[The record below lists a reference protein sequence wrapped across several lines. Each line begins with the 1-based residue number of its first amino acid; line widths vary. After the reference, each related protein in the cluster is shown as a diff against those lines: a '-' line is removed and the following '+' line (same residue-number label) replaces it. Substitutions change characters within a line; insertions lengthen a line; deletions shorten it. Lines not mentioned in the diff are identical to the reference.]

1 MIAYASIPALVA
13 LLFKA
18 LLLGYSIRSAGR
30 NLASRLFVALLLVLA
45 AQNLVEF
52 WGFNYR
58 AEHGMGPLL
67 QTLGFAYV
75 AFLIPALALILHI
88 SLRLS
93 FDLPAKDRQW
103 QWAYL
108 LYLPAAGLVFLL
120 LFTDRLVAGFQA
132 FQDTV
137 LRVPGPWYFL
147 FETYLE
153 LYLLATLANLF
164 YGARSSRLPAARTR
178 NRLWLLAL
186 LPTALLFIYLIVANH
201 FGWTRI
207 TSTFYIPITLTF
219 FLAVTAYATHQ
230 YRLFDLEFYI
240 PWSKARRRKT
250 AFYRRIQATIGEF
263 SDLPSVDAALE
274 RVAEVLRC
282 PVALVGG
289 WRPVFAAAGE
299 GSLELAQFP
308 HDVVAKVD
316 RIVVAHEIKDGR
328 SDTYGRMQQFKV
340 AAIVPFYPNARNAA
354 SWMLLG
360 ESFNES
366 VYTPLDFR
374 KVERLFDNIG
384 DFLLDKVGF
393 LRTELDQASKE
404 YLSLRQQLA
413 WKAKEIASLNQHTRR
428 LATENEALRY
438 ELRLFGLPGNK
449 DDSSPV

>member
-18 LLLGYSIRSAGR
+18 LLLGYSVRSAGR

-75 AFLIPALALILHI
+75 GLLIPAIALILHV

-93 FDLPAKDRQW
+93 FDLPANDRQW
-103 QWAYL
+103 RWEYL

-120 LFTDRLVAGFQA
+120 LFTDKLVLGFQA

-137 LRVPGPWYFL
+137 LRIPGPWYFL
-147 FETYLE
+147 VETYLE

-164 YGARSSRLPAARTR
+164 YGARSSRLPTARTR
-178 NRLWLLAL
+178 NRLWLLAI
-186 LPTALLFIYLIVANH
+186 LPTALLFIYLVAANH

-207 TSTFYIPITLTF
+207 TSTFYVPITLTF

-230 YRLFDLEFYI
+230 HRLFDIEFYI
-240 PWSKARRRKT
+240 PWSKVRRRKT
-250 AFYRRIQATIGEF
+250 AFYRRIQATVAEF
-263 SDLPSVDAALE
+263 AELPSADAALE

-289 WRPVFAAAGE
+289 GRPVFAAAGE
-299 GSLELAQFP
+299 GSIELAQFP

-316 RIVVAHEIKDGR
+316 RIVVAREISDGG

-340 AAIVPFYPNARNAA
+340 AAIVPFYPNARTSA

-374 KVERLFDNIG
+374 KVEWLFERMG
-384 DFLLDKVGF
+384 GFLLDKVGL
-393 LRTELDQASKE
+393 LRAELDQASKE
-404 YLSLRQQLA
+404 NLALREKLA
-413 WKAKEIASLNQHTRR
+413 LRPKEITALNERIRR
-428 LATENEALRY
+428 LTAENEELRY
-438 ELRLFGLPGNK
+438 ELRLFGLPEHK
-449 DDSSPV
+449 DDSAPG

>member
-1 MIAYASIPALVA
+1 
-13 LLFKA
+13 
-18 LLLGYSIRSAGR
+18 
-30 NLASRLFVALLLVLA
+30 VALLLVLA

-58 AEHGMGPLL
+58 AEQGMGPLL

-75 AFLIPALALILHI
+75 GLLIPAIALILHI

-93 FDLPAKDRQW
+93 FDLPANDRQW
-103 QWAYL
+103 KWEYL
-108 LYLPAAGLVFLL
+108 LYLPAASLVFLL
-120 LFTDRLVAGFQA
+120 LFTDQLVLGFQA

-137 LRVPGPWYFL
+137 LRIPGPWYFL
-147 FETYLE
+147 LETYLE

-178 NRLWLLAL
+178 NRLWLLAI

-207 TSTFYIPITLTF
+207 TSTFYVPITLTF

-230 YRLFDLEFYI
+230 HRLFDIEFYI
-240 PWSKARRRKT
+240 PWSKVRRRKT
-250 AFYRRIQATIGEF
+250 AFYRRIQATVGEF
-263 SDLPSVDAALE
+263 TDLPTVDAVLE

-308 HDVVAKVD
+308 HETVAGID
-316 RIVVAHEIKDGR
+316 RIVVAREIGDGDIYR
-328 SDTYGRMQQFKV
+328 SMQQFKV
-340 AAIVPFYPNARNAA
+340 AAIVPFYPNAKTSA

-374 KVERLFDNIG
+374 KVEWLFDKMG

-393 LRTELDQASKE
+393 LRSELNQANE
-404 YLSLRQQLA
+404 ENRSLRQQLA
-413 WKAKEIASLNQHTRR
+413 WKAKEIVVLNERTRR
-428 LATENEALRY
+428 LAAENEELRY
-438 ELRLFGLPGNK
+438 ELKLFGLVDDK
-449 DDSSPV
+449 KDSSRG

>member
-1 MIAYASIPALVA
+1 MIAYVSIPALAA

-18 LLLGYSIRSAGR
+18 LLLGYSARSVAR
-30 NLASRLFVALLLVLA
+30 NAASRLFVALLVALT

-52 WGFNYR
+52 WGFNYL
-58 AEHGMGPLL
+58 AQHGMGPAM
-67 QTLGFAYV
+67 QTVGFAYV
-75 AFLIPALALILHI
+75 GFLIPAIALILHI

-93 FDLPAKDRQW
+93 FDLPVNDRRW
-103 QWAYL
+103 QWEHL
-108 LYLPAAGLVFLL
+108 LYVPAAGLVFLL
-120 LFTDRLVAGFQA
+120 LFTDKLILGFQP
-132 FQDTV
+132 FQASV
-137 LRVPGPWYFL
+137 LRIPGPWYFL
-147 FETYLE
+147 FEAYVE

-186 LPTALLFIYLIVANH
+186 LPTALLFVYLIVANH
-201 FGWTRI
+201 FGWTKI

-230 YRLFDLEFYI
+230 HRLFDLEFYI
-240 PWSKARRRKT
+240 PWSKVRRRKT
-250 AFYRRIQATIGEF
+250 AFYKRIQSTMAELAG
-263 SDLPSVDAALE
+263 LPSVDAALE
-274 RVAEVLRC
+274 RVAEVLHC

-289 WRPVFAAAGE
+289 WRPVFAAAGQ

-316 RIVVAHEIKDGR
+316 RIVVAREISDAG
-328 SDTYGRMQQFKV
+328 SDTYGSMQQFKV
-340 AAIVPFYPNARNAA
+340 AAIVPFYPNAKASA

-374 KVERLFDNIG
+374 KVEWLFDRMG

-393 LRTELDQASKE
+393 LRSELNRATEENRL
-404 YLSLRQQLA
+404 LHQQLA
-413 WKAKEIASLNQHTRR
+413 WKTKEVATLTERTRH
-428 LATENEALRY
+428 LTAENEELRY
-438 ELRLFGLPGNK
+438 ELKLFGLADDK
-449 DDSSPV
+449 KDSSPG

>member
-1 MIAYASIPALVA
+1 MIAYASVPALVA

-18 LLLGYSIRSAGR
+18 LLLGYSVKYAAR
-30 NLASRLFVALLLVLA
+30 NSTTRLFVALLLALT

-52 WGFNYR
+52 WGFNYL
-58 AEHGMGPLL
+58 AQHGVGPVM
-67 QTLGFAYV
+67 QTVGFAYLG
-75 AFLIPALALILHI
+75 FLIPAIALILHI

-93 FDLPAKDRQW
+93 FDFPANDRRRRW
-103 QWAYL
+103 EHL
-108 LYLPAAGLVFLL
+108 LYLPAAGLAFLL
-120 LFTDRLVAGFQA
+120 LFTDKLVLGFQP

-137 LRVPGPWYFL
+137 LRIPGPWYFL

-164 YGARSSRLPAARTR
+164 YGARPSRLPAARTR
-178 NRLWLLAL
+178 NRLWLLAI
-186 LPTALLFIYLIVANH
+186 LPTALLSVYLVVANH

-230 YRLFDLEFYI
+230 HRLFDIEFYI
-240 PWSKARRRKT
+240 PWSKVRRRKT
-250 AFYRRIQATIGEF
+250 AFYQRIQATMAEF
-263 SDLPSVDAALE
+263 AELPSADAALE
-274 RVAEVLRC
+274 RVSELLRC

-308 HDVVAKVD
+308 HDVVAGID
-316 RIVVAHEIKDGR
+316 RIVVAHEIRDGG
-328 SDTYGRMQQFKV
+328 SDAYRRMQQFKV
-340 AAIVPFYPNARNAA
+340 AAIVPFYPNARTAA

-374 KVERLFDNIG
+374 KVEWLFDKIG
-384 DFLLDKVGF
+384 DFLLDKIGF
-393 LRTELDQASKE
+393 LRAELDQTSKE
-404 YLSLRQQLA
+404 NLLLRQKLA
-413 WKAKEIASLNQHTRR
+413 EKPKEIAVLNEHIRR
-428 LATENEALRY
+428 LMTENEALRY
-438 ELRLFGLPGNK
+438 KLKRYGLLGDK
-449 DDSSPV
+449 DDS

>member
-1 MIAYASIPALVA
+1 MIAYASIPALMA

-18 LLLGYSIRSAGR
+18 LLLGYSVRSAGR

-75 AFLIPALALILHI
+75 GFLIPALALILHI

-103 QWAYL
+103 HWAYL

-120 LFTDRLVAGFQA
+120 LFTDTLVVGFQA

-137 LRVPGPWYFL
+137 LRIPGPWYFL

-164 YGARSSRLPAARTR
+164 YGARPSRLPAARTR

-250 AFYRRIQATIGEF
+250 AFYQRIQATIGEF
-263 SDLPSVDAALE
+263 ADLPSVDAALE

-316 RIVVAHEIKDGR
+316 RIVVAREIGDAR
-328 SDTYGRMQQFKV
+328 SDTYGSMQQFKV
-340 AAIVPFYPNARNAA
+340 AAIVPFYPNARTAA

-374 KVERLFDNIG
+374 KVEWLFDNIG

-393 LRTELDQASKE
+393 LRAELDQASKE
-404 YLSLRQQLA
+404 NLSLRQKLA
-413 WKAKEIASLNQHTRR
+413 WKAKELARLNERTRR
-428 LATENEALRY
+428 LTTENEALRY
-438 ELRLFGLPGNK
+438 ELRLFGLPDNK
-449 DDSSPV
+449 DGSSPG

>member
-1 MIAYASIPALVA
+1 MIAYTSIPALVA
-13 LLFKA
+13 LLFKL
-18 LLLGYSIRSAGR
+18 LLLGYSARSSAR
-30 NLASRLFVALLLVLA
+30 TVASRLFVALLLVLT

-52 WGFNYR
+52 WGFNYL
-58 AEHGMGPLL
+58 ALHGMEPIM
-67 QTLGFAYV
+67 QTVGFAYV
-75 AFLIPALALILHI
+75 GFLIPAIALILHI

-93 FDLPAKDRQW
+93 FDLPANDRRW
-103 QWAYL
+103 KLAYL
-108 LYLPAAGLVFLL
+108 LYAPAAGLAFLL
-120 LFTDRLVAGFQA
+120 LFTDKLVLGFQP
-132 FQDTV
+132 FQASL
-137 LRVPGPWYFL
+137 LRIPGPLYFL
-147 FETYLE
+147 FEVYVE

-178 NRLWLLAL
+178 NRLWLLAI

-230 YRLFDLEFYI
+230 HRLFDIEFYI

-250 AFYRRIQATIGEF
+250 AFYRRIQSTIAEF
-263 SDLPSVDAALE
+263 ADLPSADAALE

-299 GSLELAQFP
+299 GSLGLAQFP

-316 RIVVAHEIKDGR
+316 RIVVAREISDGR
-328 SDTYGRMQQFKV
+328 SDIYGSMRQFKV
-340 AAIVPFYPNARNAA
+340 AAIVPFYPNARTSA

-366 VYTPLDFR
+366 VHTPLDFR
-374 KVERLFDNIG
+374 KVEWLFDKMG
-384 DFLLDKVGF
+384 DFLLDKVGV
-393 LRTELDQASKE
+393 LRSELNRTNE
-404 YLSLRQQLA
+404 ENRSLRQQLA
-413 WKAKEIASLNQHTRR
+413 WKTKEVATLTERTRR
-428 LATENEALRY
+428 LTAENEELRY
-438 ELRLFGLPGNK
+438 ELRLFGLADDK
-449 DDSSPV
+449 KDSSRG